1 MDFIQAKNFT
11 RAKAE
16 RTITLIVIHTAEC
29 GERPGAARNV
39 ARYFAGADAPQASA
53 HYCVD
58 SLETVQCV
66 RDEDVSWHAGP
77 VNACSI
83 GIEHAGRA
91 EQLPE
96 QWADEYSLAVLARS
110 AALVASLCYR
120 YGVPVVRLTA
130 DDLAAGRREGICG
143 HVDVT
148 RGLKY
153 GTHWDPGPSFPW
165 DRYLDLVRAEL
176 ARLRASEAPTLPDL
190 SAVAP
195 DELPT
200 VPELPVRE
208 DDGGASRHRATMD
221 AVAEMAR
228 GRYRGE

>member
-1 MDFIQAKNFT
+1 MQFIAAKNFT
-11 RAKAE
+11 RAPKP
-16 RTITLIVIHTAEC
+16 RDITLIVIHTAEC

-39 ARYFAGADAPQASA
+39 AAYFAGASAPQASA

-66 RDEDVSWHAGP
+66 RDEDVAWHAGP
-77 VNACSI
+77 VIGCSI

-91 EQLPE
+91 AQLPE
-96 QWADEYSLAVLARS
+96 EWADEYSLATLARS

-120 YGVPVVRLTA
+120 YGIPVVRLTA
-130 DDLAAGRREGICG
+130 EDLAAGKRSGITG

-148 RGLKY
+148 KGLKY

-165 DRYLDLVRAEL
+165 FRFLALVEAEL
-176 ARLRASEAPTLPDL
+176 ARLRMSEAPTLPEL
-190 SAVAP
+190 PA

-208 DDGGASRHRATMD
+208 DDSGASRHRATMD

-228 GRYRGE
+228 GRYRGG

>member
-11 RAKAE
+11 RATKP
-16 RTITLIVIHTAEC
+16 RSITLIVIHTAEC
-29 GERPGAARNV
+29 GERPGAARSV
-39 ARYFAGADAPQASA
+39 AHYFAGASAPQASA

-77 VNACSI
+77 VNGISI

-91 EQLPE
+91 GQTPAE
-96 QWADEYSLAVLARS
+96 WADDYSLATLERS
-110 AALVASLCYR
+110 AKLVASLCHR
-120 YGVPVVRLTA
+120 YSIPVVRLTA
-130 DDLAAGRREGICG
+130 EDLAAGKRSGICG

-148 RGLKY
+148 KGLKS
-153 GTHWDPGPSFPW
+153 GTHWDPGPNFPW
-165 DRYLDLVRAEL
+165 STYLGMVAAEL
-176 ARLRASEAPTLPDL
+176 EHIIAAEAPTLP
-190 SAVAP
+190 
-195 DELPT
+195 
-200 VPELPVRE
+200 ELPVVE